1 MKVILSYE
9 EIREALKHYLRSRG
23 LDLQD
28 IEVEFLTRD
37 CEGEYPTMVENVV
50 VKEVKK

>member
-1 MKVILSYE
+1 MIVILSYE
-9 EIREALKHYLRSRG
+9 EIREALKHYLKSKG
-23 LDLQD
+23 LDLRD
-28 IEVEFLTRD
+28 IEIEFLTRD